1 MVWFGRAGNWSGS
14 APAVLSVIMIGS
26 MLLGGCGKED
36 GTAREKSTDFE
47 QRRQVEADLADVLP
61 EQEEPESFGEQT
73 VIEETDTVL
82 EENSL
87 AEWEASLAEGDPEEL
102 TAEAMRGVSVVRDGT
117 PCFAVSYEP
126 RVYKNSFDCWA
137 ISVPYQS
144 MAVVDTE
151 AMYAYFRVLEKMELT
166 PLEHITEKQ
175 AGIEDSSDTVFVAY
189 YSAQTAEGGQ
199 AEPDRGIRFRFG
211 GEDENGNRYVES
223 GGRLWLADGSSVEE
237 IFGIDPYE
245 CVLKVAS
252 VVSVE
257 TVSKVIIEVGKERY
271 EMTVQPDAFRL
282 GEKVVE
288 REEFYALYTELMS
301 VFIEKEMPREAGEG
315 GGAETGSGEQE
326 LLMSIV
332 FERNMEQ
339 APRIVQKYY
348 VYDEKYASV
357 QVNGTAFFLV
367 GRDALMQLQGRLE
380 EAFSKQG
387 A

>member
-1 MVWFGRAGNWSGS
+1 MAWFGRAGNRFGS

-26 MLLGGCGKED
+26 MLFGGCGKED
-36 GTAREKSTDFE
+36 GAEKVKGTDFN
-47 QRRQVEADLADVLP
+47 QKQQVEADLADVLP
-61 EQEEPESFGEQT
+61 GHEEPESSKEQT
-73 VIEETDTVL
+73 IIEETDTVL

-87 AEWEASLAEGDPEEL
+87 AEWEASLAEGDPEEF

-166 PLEHITEKQ
+166 PVEHITEKQ

-223 GGRLWLADGSSVEE
+223 GGRLWSADGSSVEE
-237 IFGIDPYE
+237 IFGVDPYG

-257 TVSKVIIEVGKERY
+257 TVSKVTIEVGEERY
-271 EMTVQPDAFRL
+271 EMTVQPGVFRL
-282 GEKVVE
+282 GEKAVE
-288 REEFYALYTELMS
+288 RADFYALYTDLMS
-301 VFIEKEMPREAGEG
+301 VFIEKELPREEGEG
-315 GGAETGSGEQE
+315 VETGSAEQE
-326 LLMSIV
+326 LLMSIA
-332 FERNMEQ
+332 FERNMKQ
-339 APRIVQKYY
+339 APGIVQRYY
-348 VYDEKYASV
+348 AYDEEYATV

-367 GRDALMQLQGRLE
+367 SRKALVQLQERLE
-380 EAFSKQG
+380 EAFK
-387 A
+387 